1 MPVTIHDV
9 AEWNRRGERFVMVTA
24 YDALSARIVDE
35 AGVPVLL
42 VGDSLAQVML
52 GHSSTLPVTMED
64 MLHHA
69 RAVARGA
76 RDALLVGDMPFGS
89 YHASHQE
96 AMRNATAFLQAG
108 MHAVKLEGAG
118 PVVEIVH
125 MLTERGIPVMG
136 HLGLTPQ
143 FVNAFGGYRVQG
155 RGEQGDRLVAAAR
168 ELSDAGAFALVLEC
182 VPAELGERVTREI
195 GIPTIGIGAGPG
207 TSGQVLVLHD
217 LLGMTPDP
225 TPRFVKRYANLSE
238 EITSAVQ
245 TFAKEV
251 GEGAYPAEEHTY
263 KDTSQTGAQSKKG

>member
-89 YHASHQE
+89 YHASHEE
-96 AMRNATAFLQAG
+96 AMHNATAFLQAG

-168 ELSDAGAFALVLEC
+168 ELADAGAFAVVLEC

-263 KDTSQTGAQSKKG
+263 KDTSQTGTQSKKG